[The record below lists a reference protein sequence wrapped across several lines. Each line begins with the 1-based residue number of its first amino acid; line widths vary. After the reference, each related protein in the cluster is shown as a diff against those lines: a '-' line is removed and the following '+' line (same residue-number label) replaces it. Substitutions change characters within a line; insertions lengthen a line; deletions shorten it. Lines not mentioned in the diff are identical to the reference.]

1 MTADIVKKISF
12 IEAGLIEILG
22 PESIQTKTDTIQ
34 LKAVKDAL
42 AQQLGEDAASG
53 LLVRAGRAAF
63 HHWMR
68 QNAAALGWREAE
80 FRLLPAPARI
90 RRSLSALMDWLNRE
104 GALKAALTDS
114 GERWQV
120 REASP
125 TDEGS
130 QLECSFFLGMLQ
142 EACGWAGSGKFYPAR
157 EGACRSQGAEHCLF
171 EIEKIPVG

>member
-1 MTADIVKKISF
+1 MTADIVQKISF

-22 PESIQTKTDTIQ
+22 SESIQTKTDTIQ

-68 QNAAALGWREAE
+68 QNAAALGWREVE

-114 GERWQV
+114 GDRWQV
-120 REASP
+120 RVAGLTEERALF
-125 TDEGS
+125 D
-130 QLECSFFLGMLQ
+130 CSTFLGILQ
-142 EACGWAGSGKFYPAR
+142 EACTWAGSGKFYPSR
-157 EGACRSQGAEHCLF
+157 ESACKGTGAPECLF
-171 EIEKIPVG
+171 EIEKKSAD